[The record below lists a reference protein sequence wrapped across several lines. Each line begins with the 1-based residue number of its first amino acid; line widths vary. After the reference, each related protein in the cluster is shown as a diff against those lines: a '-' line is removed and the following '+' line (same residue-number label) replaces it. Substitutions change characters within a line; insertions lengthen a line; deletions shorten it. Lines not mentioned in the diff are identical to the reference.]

1 MEGEAVCRRRL
12 LVGRTCLLEIRC
24 AVVVPI
30 VVALIALWVEIF
42 R

>member
-12 LVGRTCLLEIRC
+12 LVGRARLLEIRC
-24 AVVVPI
+24 AVVVPD
-30 VVALIALWVEIF
+30 VTTLIAPWVEIF